1 MIHILIEV
9 ACFKSSF
16 PDVTGTGKGSKRKA
30 CRKSKAPAALVLGHK
45 AKNFMTVIFADGAL
59 SVLYNGMQICGRRIR
74 PAHRAGFFLLFVLT
88 LI

>member
-1 MIHILIEV
+1 
-9 ACFKSSF
+9 
-16 PDVTGTGKGSKRKA
+16 
-30 CRKSKAPAALVLGHK
+30 
-45 AKNFMTVIFADGAL
+45 MTVIFADGAL